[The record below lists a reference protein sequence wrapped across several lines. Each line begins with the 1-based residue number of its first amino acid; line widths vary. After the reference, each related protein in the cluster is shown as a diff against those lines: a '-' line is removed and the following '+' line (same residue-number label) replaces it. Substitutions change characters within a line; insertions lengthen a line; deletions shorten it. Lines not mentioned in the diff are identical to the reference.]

1 MLGRVTVIQE
11 DKQAISIQFDNPIS
25 FKMNQP
31 VKVTEHKKNR
41 SLSQNRL
48 YWGYLAWIIS
58 RDGGG
63 LIDQGHF
70 SPDALH
76 QDIKSWVQS
85 EYPNQFD
92 FKQIFSSAEL
102 NTKQFTDFI
111 ELIDRELMVS
121 FFGINTNGFWGEVN
135 KGDVPF

>member
-1 MLGRVTVIQE
+1 MLGIIK
-11 DKQAISIQFDNPIS
+11 DLADNKQSIYIEFDSPVS
-25 FKMNQP
+25 FKTNQP

-48 YWGYLAWIIS
+48 YFGFLKWCIS
-58 RDGGG
+58 REGGG

-70 SPDALH
+70 AVDGLH
-76 QDIKSWVQS
+76 ADVKAWIQS

-111 ELIDRELMVS
+111 ELVDRELMCK
-121 FFGINTNGFWGEVN
+121 FFGIDSSVFWGEVN
-135 KGDVPF
+135 KGELPF